1 MQPLLPAAAVRACGR
16 RTASGPAPTEEIL
29 PDERGVKPQCGGHW
43 RPQGL
48 LREAGQQEQ
57 EQIVYSEVMLCCT
70 EKPPT
75 HFRISREIDAPAL
88 RQLLA
93 CIAVL
98 ALHVAEEEHVSAAEV
113 LLHLE
118 DPAADNPR

>member
-1 MQPLLPAAAVRACGR
+1 MHG
-16 RTASGPAPTEEIL
+16 
-29 PDERGVKPQCGGHW
+29 
-43 RPQGL
+43 
-48 LREAGQQEQ
+48 
-57 EQIVYSEVMLCCT
+57 EVVLCCT

-75 HFRISREIDAPAL
+75 HFRISRDEDIDAPGL

-98 ALHVAEEEHVSAAEV
+98 ALHVAEEENVSAAEV

-118 DPAADNPR
+118 DPAATRVEGSHQRALWCCAAPCALLFPTISGLDSESELVQFAGPGTTTTTTSSSCRRRRRTC